1 MNYDANVFKAK
12 ANIKARRIWLV
23 FSLLL
28 TANYGTDAANGI
40 YPKSSY
46 IIFVA
51 LCWIPF
57 FIGEL
62 FFRIKGKAT
71 DAYRLCLVI
80 GYGIF
85 YSHIFSRL
93 WVFSF
98 YIRTRNSWLTAVLL
112 MYSLLL
118 SVMCTDMLFS
128 DAGLM
133 QIWRITSYRLHVFF
147 YVTSA
152 MLCLSDT

>member
-1 MNYDANVFKAK
+1 MNYDANFSKDK

-85 YSHIFSRL
+85 YKVVICTTGPPLSFAYLLPVMRL
-93 WVFSF
+93 
-98 YIRTRNSWLTAVLL
+98 LVL
-112 MYSLLL
+112 YKNKK
-118 SVMCTDMLFS
+118 F
-128 DAGLM
+128 
-133 QIWRITSYRLHVFF
+133 IIN
-147 YVTSA
+147 
-152 MLCLSDT
+152 

>member
-62 FFRIKGKAT
+62 FFRIKGKQLMRT
-71 DAYRLCLVI
+71 DYVLLLVM
-80 GYGIF
+80 
-85 YSHIFSRL
+85 
-93 WVFSF
+93 VFS
-98 YIRTRNSWLTAVLL
+98 IHL
-112 MYSLLL
+112 
-118 SVMCTDMLFS
+118 
-128 DAGLM
+128 
-133 QIWRITSYRLHVFF
+133 
-147 YVTSA
+147 
-152 MLCLSDT
+152 

>member
-23 FSLLL
+23 FSLL

-57 FIGEL
+57 FIENYFSESREKQL
-62 FFRIKGKAT
+62 MRT
-71 DAYRLCLVI
+71 DYVLLLVM
-80 GYGIF
+80 
-85 YSHIFSRL
+85 
-93 WVFSF
+93 VFS
-98 YIRTRNSWLTAVLL
+98 IHL
-112 MYSLLL
+112 
-118 SVMCTDMLFS
+118 
-128 DAGLM
+128 
-133 QIWRITSYRLHVFF
+133 
-147 YVTSA
+147 
-152 MLCLSDT
+152 

>member
-57 FIGEL
+57 FIGEIL
-62 FFRIKGKAT
+62 LRIKGT
-71 DAYRLCLVI
+71 DYVLLLVM
-80 GYGIF
+80 
-85 YSHIFSRL
+85 
-93 WVFSF
+93 VFS
-98 YIRTRNSWLTAVLL
+98 IHL
-112 MYSLLL
+112 
-118 SVMCTDMLFS
+118 
-128 DAGLM
+128 
-133 QIWRITSYRLHVFF
+133 
-147 YVTSA
+147 
-152 MLCLSDT
+152 

>member
-51 LCWIPF
+51 LCWIPSLLENYF
-57 FIGEL
+57 SESREKQL
-62 FFRIKGKAT
+62 MRT
-71 DAYRLCLVI
+71 DYVLLLVM
-80 GYGIF
+80 
-85 YSHIFSRL
+85 
-93 WVFSF
+93 VFS
-98 YIRTRNSWLTAVLL
+98 IHL
-112 MYSLLL
+112 
-118 SVMCTDMLFS
+118 
-128 DAGLM
+128 
-133 QIWRITSYRLHVFF
+133 
-147 YVTSA
+147 
-152 MLCLSDT
+152 

>member
-62 FFRIKGKAT
+62 FSKSREKQLMRT
-71 DAYRLCLVI
+71 DYVLLLVM
-80 GYGIF
+80 
-85 YSHIFSRL
+85 
-93 WVFSF
+93 VFS
-98 YIRTRNSWLTAVLL
+98 IHL
-112 MYSLLL
+112 
-118 SVMCTDMLFS
+118 
-128 DAGLM
+128 
-133 QIWRITSYRLHVFF
+133 
-147 YVTSA
+147 
-152 MLCLSDT
+152 

>member
-62 FFRIKGKAT
+62 FSESKEKQLMRT
-71 DAYRLCLVI
+71 DYVLLLVM
-80 GYGIF
+80 
-85 YSHIFSRL
+85 
-93 WVFSF
+93 VFS
-98 YIRTRNSWLTAVLL
+98 IHL
-112 MYSLLL
+112 
-118 SVMCTDMLFS
+118 
-128 DAGLM
+128 
-133 QIWRITSYRLHVFF
+133 
-147 YVTSA
+147 
-152 MLCLSDT
+152 

>member
-62 FFRIKGKAT
+62 FFRIKQLMLT
-71 DAYRLCLVI
+71 DYVLLLVM
-80 GYGIF
+80 
-85 YSHIFSRL
+85 
-93 WVFSF
+93 VFS
-98 YIRTRNSWLTAVLL
+98 IHL
-112 MYSLLL
+112 
-118 SVMCTDMLFS
+118 
-128 DAGLM
+128 
-133 QIWRITSYRLHVFF
+133 
-147 YVTSA
+147 
-152 MLCLSDT
+152 

>member
-12 ANIKARRIWLV
+12 FYEQYAPLFDV

-85 YSHIFSRL
+85 YTF
-93 WVFSF
+93 
-98 YIRTRNSWLTAVLL
+98 
-112 MYSLLL
+112 
-118 SVMCTDMLFS
+118 
-128 DAGLM
+128 
-133 QIWRITSYRLHVFF
+133 
-147 YVTSA
+147 
-152 MLCLSDT
+152 

>member
-51 LCWIPF
+51 LCWIPLLENYF
-57 FIGEL
+57 SESREKQL
-62 FFRIKGKAT
+62 MRT
-71 DAYRLCLVI
+71 DYVLLLVM
-80 GYGIF
+80 
-85 YSHIFSRL
+85 
-93 WVFSF
+93 VFS
-98 YIRTRNSWLTAVLL
+98 IHL
-112 MYSLLL
+112 
-118 SVMCTDMLFS
+118 
-128 DAGLM
+128 
-133 QIWRITSYRLHVFF
+133 
-147 YVTSA
+147 
-152 MLCLSDT
+152 